1 MDLCSPW
8 SCGDG
13 RRKRSRGG
21 KREKTGNQLRSR
33 RGRRSCAAA
42 GDTGAVGKTG
52 HPEMRKKGQAD
63 CGLKKE
69 KPRVSGAR
77 NGYLQDRLVFVA
89 EQLVRRQDG
98 EAVGLEQ
105 IHGLVGLVE
114 TEDHDGTV
122 SLTGDEGIH
131 VFHIDA
137 ML

>member
-1 MDLCSPW
+1 MVAAGKDRVAGKGKKQGI
-8 SCGDG
+8 SCEADEAAG
-13 RRKRSRGG
+13 RA
-21 KREKTGNQLRSR
+21 LRQ
-33 RGRRSCAAA
+33 GQRSCREE
-42 GDTGAVGKTG
+42 TG

-69 KPRVSGAR
+69 RPRVSGAR

-89 EQLVRRQDG
+89 EQLIRRQDS

-105 IHGLVGLVE
+105 VHGLVGLVE

>member
-1 MDLCSPW
+1 MLALVVRWWPPEKIAW
-8 SCGDG
+8 
-13 RRKRSRGG
+13 
-21 KREKTGNQLRSR
+21 REKGKNRESVAKPTRPQVVRCG
-33 RGRRSCAAA
+33 RGSGAA
-42 GDTGAVGKTG
+42 GKTG

-69 KPRVSGAR
+69 RPRVSGAR

-89 EQLVRRQDG
+89 EQLIRRQDS

-105 IHGLVGLVE
+105 VHGLVGLVE

>member
-1 MDLCSPW
+1 MPEPPRQKVVR
-8 SCGDG
+8 CG
-13 RRKRSRGG
+13 RGSG
-21 KREKTGNQLRSR
+21 V
-33 RGRRSCAAA
+33 A
-42 GDTGAVGKTG
+42 GKTE
-52 HPEMRKKGQAD
+52 HSEMRKKGQAD

-69 KPRVSGAR
+69 RPRVSGAR
-77 NGYLQDRLVFVA
+77 NNYLQDRLVFVA
-89 EQLVRRQDG
+89 EQLIRRQDS